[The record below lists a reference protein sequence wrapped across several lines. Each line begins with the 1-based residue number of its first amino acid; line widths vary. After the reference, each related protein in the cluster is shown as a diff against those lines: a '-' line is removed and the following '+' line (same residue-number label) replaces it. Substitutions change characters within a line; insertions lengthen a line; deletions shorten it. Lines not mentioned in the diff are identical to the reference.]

1 MGGGEECLKAGD
13 VWFTAEHFLSE
24 FNSMCRFDIA
34 IIPRQVGDQVGAGSV
49 MQNSDGKLVL
59 AAATVFRSGFVVDVA
74 ETLAILDGWRL
85 ATARG
90 LIPLLVESDALSVV
104 NLCLDISSSKL
115 EIMNV
120 IHDIYLLWSN
130 FPSCYIVLVP
140 RSCNSAAYEVVK
152 FALLASIS
160 VV

>member
-1 MGGGEECLKAGD
+1 
-13 VWFTAEHFLSE
+13 
-24 FNSMCRFDIA
+24 MCRFDIA
-34 IIPRQVGDQVGAGSV
+34 TISRQVGAGSV
-49 MQNSDGKLVL
+49 MRNSDGNLVL

-74 ETLAILDGWRL
+74 ETLVILDGWRL

-120 IHDIYLLWSN
+120 IHDICLLWSN
-130 FPSCYIVLVP
+130 FPSCYTVLVP